1 MAKGGKGRKGG
12 GGGGKTRKYS
22 RDNNGRF
29 ASTGTGA
36 TARGGRLLTA
46 KGNKRTARA
55 LAGKT
60 KTIEAAGQKGVLAK
74 PKGLKP
80 GAVKAAGKPT
90 KAAKLNT
97 GPAKPTSLQSKD
109 AQSDRL
115 DVAGRKK
122 QAKAL
127 LEMSKPARK
136 AVRVSLLARRAGFGG
151 AGVSTDGRKKGSSS
165 SAIANIDS
173 GRMRLISD
181 SGKRKGKLTAGQRQ
195 ANERTMITSGKSL
208 QARLRTK
215 QIGAKVKGMG
225 GDRKTMAAA
234 AKPKSVITKA
244 KPKAVAAKPAT
255 RKDQLTA
262 GAKKRTAQADRI
274 DAKVKKLEGEY
285 RGKDA
290 AFYTQG
296 AKPAGRDRM
305 IAKSQKAAQLREES
319 ASLRTKAAN
328 AERMSN
334 KIKDK
339 PIKSS
344 GGNKR
349 LDRAI
354 KNEAAGST
362 SYKRN
367 PKGYQKRITALTAQ
381 KVYQTGDSMAGLSVT
396 QSAGKGFRLPRNQRA
411 AATKPAAPKAAKA
424 PKGGMRATKRN
435 PLPPDST
442 IAKRLTMFKSDKQL
456 TDQRTKSLRA
466 GLKKET
472 NPVEKIKTSSAISE
486 SQLKSKSYGD
496 DITRMQARPIM
507 GKRTGIGRGD
517 KPVLGPAAK
526 RPNTIKGKPKRDAGV
541 AAKVKPGINL
551 NAKKYPAIYRD
562 RANTKGKAA
571 AKAAKRP
578 MR

>member
-1 MAKGGKGRKGG
+1 MAKKGKGRKGG
-12 GGGGKTRKYS
+12 GGGAGPKQRKYE

-29 ASTGTGA
+29 ASTGSGGA

-46 KGNKRTARA
+46 KGNKRTTRA

-60 KTIEAAGQKGVLAK
+60 KTIEAKGQKGVLAK

-80 GAVKAAGKPT
+80 GSIKPKAAAATKPVAKKSRFTPSESAERKQRATELKAIPKKTRQAERIGRVARRQIEKSGGVGVGIIGKGKPSSQQYSNSLAEGALRLKRDKNGT
-90 KAAKLNT
+90 VGKSMQNTANKL
-97 GPAKPTSLQSKD
+97 
-109 AQSDRL
+109 R
-115 DVAGRKK
+115 GRM
-122 QAKAL
+122 ATI
-127 LEMSKPARK
+127 
-136 AVRVSLLARRAGFGG
+136 
-151 AGVSTDGRKKGSSS
+151 GVSPRTG
-165 SAIANIDS
+165 A
-173 GRMRLISD
+173 
-181 SGKRKGKLTAGQRQ
+181 AG
-195 ANERTMITSGKSL
+195 
-208 QARLRTK
+208 
-215 QIGAKVKGMG
+215 GAKVK
-225 GDRKTMAAA
+225 RITA
-234 AKPKSVITKA
+234 AKPKSVINKA

-255 RKDQLTA
+255 RKEQLAA

-274 DAKVKKLEGEY
+274 DAKIKKLESEY

-296 AKPAGRDRM
+296 VKPAGRDRM

-328 AERMSN
+328 AERMSS

-381 KVYQTGDSMAGLSVT
+381 KVYQTGDFMSGLSLA
-396 QSAGKGFRLPRNQRA
+396 QSYGKGFRLPRNQRA
-411 AATKPAAPKAAKA
+411 AAAKPAAPKAAKA
-424 PKGGMRATKRN
+424 PKGGMRATKRV
-435 PLPPDST
+435 PLAPDSAT
-442 IAKRLTMFKSDKQL
+442 AKRLTMFKSGKQL
-456 TDQRTKSLRA
+456 TDQRTKSLRE

-472 NPVEKIKTSSAISE
+472 DPVQKIKTSSSISE

-517 KPVLGPAAK
+517 KPVSGPAAK

>member
-97 GPAKPTSLQSKD
+97 GPAKPKSLQSKD

>member
-1 MAKGGKGRKGG
+1 MAKGGKGRKGGG

-97 GPAKPTSLQSKD
+97 GPAKPKSLQSKD

-122 QAKAL
+122 KAKAL

-136 AVRVSLLARRAGFGG
+136 AVRVSLLAQRAGFGG

-339 PIKSS
+339 P
-344 GGNKR
+344 
-349 LDRAI
+349 
-354 KNEAAGST
+354 
-362 SYKRN
+362 
-367 PKGYQKRITALTAQ
+367 
-381 KVYQTGDSMAGLSVT
+381 KVS
-396 QSAGKGFRLPRNQRA
+396 N
-411 AATKPAAPKAAKA
+411 
-424 PKGGMRATKRN
+424 
-435 PLPPDST
+435 
-442 IAKRLTMFKSDKQL
+442 
-456 TDQRTKSLRA
+456 
-466 GLKKET
+466 LKK
-472 NPVEKIKTSSAISE
+472 
-486 SQLKSKSYGD
+486 
-496 DITRMQARPIM
+496 
-507 GKRTGIGRGD
+507 
-517 KPVLGPAAK
+517 
-526 RPNTIKGKPKRDAGV
+526 
-541 AAKVKPGINL
+541 
-551 NAKKYPAIYRD
+551 
-562 RANTKGKAA
+562 TK
-571 AKAAKRP
+571 
-578 MR
+578 